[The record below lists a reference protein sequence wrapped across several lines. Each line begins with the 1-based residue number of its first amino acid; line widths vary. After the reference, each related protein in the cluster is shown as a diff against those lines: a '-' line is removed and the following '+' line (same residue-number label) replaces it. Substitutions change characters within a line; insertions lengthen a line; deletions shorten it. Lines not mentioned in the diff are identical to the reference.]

1 MLPANEAIAL
11 YERTRRRGWWHRLA
25 AWMCGR
31 PTRLLDLTVLMA
43 GGTIRAQH
51 YLGAQT
57 VPLRLIRGT
66 EGRRDTFDDAFHPIE
81 RHIRERWLGIATA
94 WLQGVALPPV
104 ELIRLGEFYAVRDG
118 HHRISVVHALGIA
131 EIDAIVTAW
140 DVTAVPQPVSALAGV
155 SQGATAGMGAVRVCG
170 RAVSDKPGSRCG
182 RPSLGAI
189 TLEQYTN
196 VNHC

>member
-31 PTRLLDLTVLMA
+31 PTQLLDLTALMA
-43 GGTIRAQH
+43 GGTIRAHH

-66 EGRRDTFDDAFHPIE
+66 EGRRDAFDDAFYPLSQHT
-81 RHIRERWLGIATA
+81 RGRWLGIATA

-118 HHRISVVHALGIA
+118 HHRISVVSALGIA
-131 EIDAIVTAW
+131 EIDGLVTAW
-140 DVTAVPQPVSALAGV
+140 DVAAAPRPVSALAGA
-155 SQGATAGMGAVRVCG
+155 SRRASTHTNTSRVCG
-170 RAVSDKPGSRCG
+170 SIVSDKPGSRCG